1 MFKIL
6 PHTYSVV
13 KKNLVLLSII
23 FLSVNVFAQDDNDS
37 ITDPDTTLVTDS
49 IYEPGADD
57 ISPKFD
63 SLTSFTIPSYNSLEI
78 HDSVLQNLKKDEA
91 FWYANKLPKR
101 QKRAEIDPN
110 KKYSE
115 PFYLQNWFRTLLWIF
130 ITAAFVAVVIWFLI
144 VSDVRLF
151 RKKAVSI
158 SSEQDT
164 ALIEDIFSI
173 NYEQELEKAIADENY
188 RLGVRLMYLHILR
201 LFSERDIIHYKI
213 ERTNSDYLMQLYNTS
228 YYKDFF
234 RLTRNFEY
242 VWYGK
247 FDISSAAFEL
257 IRKDHAKLKSLLLKN
272 ISSVLC
278 LV

>member
-1 MFKIL
+1 
-6 PHTYSVV
+6 
-13 KKNLVLLSII
+13 
-23 FLSVNVFAQDDNDS
+23 
-37 ITDPDTTLVTDS
+37 
-49 IYEPGADD
+49 
-57 ISPKFD
+57 
-63 SLTSFTIPSYNSLEI
+63 
-78 HDSVLQNLKKDEA
+78 VLQNLKKDEA

-257 IRKDHAKLKSLLLKN
+257 IRKDHAKLKSLL
-272 ISSVLC
+272 
-278 LV
+278 

>member
-37 ITDPDTTLVTDS
+37 ITDSDTTLVTDS
-49 IYEPGADD
+49 IYEPGTDD

-63 SLTSFTIPSYNSLEI
+63 SLTSFIIPSYNPLEI

-110 KKYSE
+110 KKLSE

-257 IRKDHAKLKSLLLKN
+257 IRKDHAKLKSLL
-272 ISSVLC
+272 
-278 LV
+278 

>member
-6 PHTYSVV
+6 LHTHSRV
-13 KKNLVLLSII
+13 KKKLALFSILFFSI
-23 FLSVNVFAQDDNDS
+23 NVFAQGNIEHS
-37 ITDPDTTLVTDS
+37 ITYSDPTLITDS
-49 IYEPGADD
+49 INEPETDETV
-57 ISPKFD
+57 PKFD
-63 SLTSFTIPSYNSLEI
+63 SLTSLTTSSYSPLEI

-91 FWYANKLPKR
+91 FWYANTLPKR
-101 QKRAEIDPN
+101 QEPADIGPG

-115 PFYLQNWFRTLLWIF
+115 PFYLHNWFRTLVWIF
-130 ITAAFVAVVIWFLI
+130 IIAAFVAVVIWFLV

-151 RKKAVSI
+151 RKKAVPI
-158 SSEQDT
+158 LSEQDL
-164 ALIEDIFSI
+164 AQVEDIFSI
-173 NYEQELEKAIADENY
+173 NYDQELDKAIAEENY

-213 ERTNSDYLMQLYNTS
+213 ERTNSDYLVQLYNTS

-247 FDISSAAFEL
+247 FDISSAAFEM
-257 IRKDHAKLKSLLLKN
+257 IRKDHTKLRSML
-272 ISSVLC
+272 
-278 LV
+278 

>member
-1 MFKIL
+1 
-6 PHTYSVV
+6 
-13 KKNLVLLSII
+13 
-23 FLSVNVFAQDDNDS
+23 
-37 ITDPDTTLVTDS
+37 
-49 IYEPGADD
+49 
-57 ISPKFD
+57 
-63 SLTSFTIPSYNSLEI
+63 LEI

-257 IRKDHAKLKSLLLKN
+257 IRKDHAKLKSLL
-272 ISSVLC
+272 
-278 LV
+278 

>member
-1 MFKIL
+1 
-6 PHTYSVV
+6 
-13 KKNLVLLSII
+13 
-23 FLSVNVFAQDDNDS
+23 
-37 ITDPDTTLVTDS
+37 
-49 IYEPGADD
+49 
-57 ISPKFD
+57 
-63 SLTSFTIPSYNSLEI
+63 LEI

-130 ITAAFVAVVIWFLI
+130 ITAAFVAVIIWFLV

-151 RKKAVSI
+151 RKKAVSL
-158 SSEQDT
+158 SEQDT
-164 ALIEDIFSI
+164 VLAEDIFSI

-257 IRKDHAKLKSLLLKN
+257 IRKDHAKLKSLL
-272 ISSVLC
+272 
-278 LV
+278 

>member
-6 PHTYSVV
+6 SHIHSRV
-13 KKNLVLLSII
+13 KKKLILLSII
-23 FLSVNVFAQDDNDS
+23 FLSVNVFAQDDKEDS
-37 ITDPDTTLVTDS
+37 ISPSDTTIITDS
-49 IYEPGADD
+49 VYETDLDETLPE
-57 ISPKFD
+57 FD
-63 SLTSFTIPSYNSLEI
+63 SLTSFIVPSYYPFEI

-91 FWYANKLPKR
+91 FWYANKIPKR
-101 QKRAEIDPN
+101 QKPAEIDPN

-130 ITAAFVAVVIWFLI
+130 IIAAFVAVIIWFLA

-151 RKKAVSI
+151 RKKAVSLT
-158 SSEQDT
+158 SEENIE
-164 ALIEDIFSI
+164 LNEDIFSI
-173 NYEQELEKAIADENY
+173 NYEHELEKAIANEDY
-188 RLGVRLMYLHILR
+188 RLGVRLMYLHMLR
-201 LFSERDIIHYKI
+201 LFSEKNIIQYKI

-247 FDISSAAFEL
+247 FDISAAAFEM
-257 IRKDHAKLKSLLLKN
+257 IRKDHAKLKNML
-272 ISSVLC
+272 
-278 LV
+278 

>member
-1 MFKIL
+1 MLKIL

-13 KKNLVLLSII
+13 KKILVLLSII
-23 FLSVNVFAQDDNDS
+23 FLSVNVFAQDDIDTIADS
-37 ITDPDTTLVTDS
+37 DTTLVIDS
-49 IYEPGADD
+49 IYEKETDET
-57 ISPKFD
+57 SPKFD
-63 SLTSFTIPSYNSLEI
+63 SLTSFTIPSYNPFEI

-101 QKRAEIDPN
+101 QKPAEINPN

-115 PFYLQNWFRTLLWIF
+115 PFYLQDWFRTLLWIF
-130 ITAAFVAVVIWFLI
+130 IIAAFVAVVIWFLV

-151 RKKAVSI
+151 RKKAI
-158 SSEQDT
+158 SLSAEQDIE
-164 ALIEDIFSI
+164 LIEDIFSV
-173 NYEQELEKAIADENY
+173 NYEQELEKAIAEENY
-188 RLGVRLMYLHILR
+188 RLGVRLMYLHVLR

-213 ERTNSDYLMQLYNTS
+213 ERTNSDYLVQLYNTA

-257 IRKDHAKLKSLLLKN
+257 IRKDHTKLKSML
-272 ISSVLC
+272 
-278 LV
+278 

>member
-13 KKNLVLLSII
+13 KKNLVLLSFI
-23 FLSVNVFAQDDNDS
+23 FLSVNVFAQGDMDS
-37 ITDPDTTLVTDS
+37 ITDSDTTPIVDS
-49 IYEPGADD
+49 IYETETDET
-57 ISPKFD
+57 SPKFD
-63 SLTSFTIPSYNSLEI
+63 SLTSFAIPSYNPLEI

-91 FWYANKLPKR
+91 FWYANKLPER
-101 QKRAEIDPN
+101 QKRVEVDPN

-130 ITAAFVAVVIWFLI
+130 ITAAFVAVVIWFLV

-151 RKKAVSI
+151 RKKAMSL
-158 SSEQDT
+158 SSEQDI
-164 ALIEDIFSI
+164 ALSEDIFSI

-201 LFSERDIIHYKI
+201 SFSERDIIHYKI
-213 ERTNSDYLMQLYNTS
+213 ERTNSDYLIQLYNTS

-247 FDISSAAFEL
+247 FDISSAAFDM
-257 IRKDHAKLKSLLLKN
+257 IRKDHAKLKSML
-272 ISSVLC
+272 
-278 LV
+278 